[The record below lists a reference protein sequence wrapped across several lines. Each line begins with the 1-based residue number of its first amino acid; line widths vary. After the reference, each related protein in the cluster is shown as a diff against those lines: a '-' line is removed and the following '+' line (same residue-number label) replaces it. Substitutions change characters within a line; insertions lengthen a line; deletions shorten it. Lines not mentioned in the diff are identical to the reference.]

1 MSQRAENESFFPK
14 GAIATFVAMIAFYAV
29 LWSVL
34 YFIMAQRG

>member
-1 MSQRAENESFFPK
+1 VSQREEDESFSPR

-34 YFIMAQRG
+34 YLIMAQRG